1 MAAVPVQSPIY
12 SSVIH
17 SFLTVACFKDATT
30 ATYSFYRHVDIM
42 NVPIYVE
49 VYGLYVS

>member
-1 MAAVPVQSPIY
+1 
-12 SSVIH
+12 
-17 SFLTVACFKDATT
+17 
-30 ATYSFYRHVDIM
+30 M